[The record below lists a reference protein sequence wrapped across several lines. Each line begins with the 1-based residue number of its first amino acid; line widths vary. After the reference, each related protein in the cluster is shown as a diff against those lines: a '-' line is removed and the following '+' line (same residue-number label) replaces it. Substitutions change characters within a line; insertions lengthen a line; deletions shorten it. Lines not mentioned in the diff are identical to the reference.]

1 MLKIKASIQSWMA
14 HKYKK
19 RSYKRK
25 FKERTLGRPWKNLK
39 TLVSTIINKK
49 TETKYLDVGSENIQL
64 YHNLTTISAIMV
76 QPHYQGRSRT
86 PSLIFLTHGQTLW
99 RVLPVADALA
109 AKLEIQCICWK
120 YMQQY
125 VSNSSC

>member
-1 MLKIKASIQSWMA
+1 MA

-64 YHNLTTISAIMV
+64 YHNLGPQGAAPLPGAI
-76 QPHYQGRSRT
+76 PN
-86 PSLIFLTHGQTLW
+86 SLIDFFDL
-99 RVLPVADALA
+99 VADIVEGTTRSGRIVDKIQPIGMKLKCLLYGLPTRLTALT
-109 AKLEIQCICWK
+109 
-120 YMQQY
+120 
-125 VSNSSC
+125 SNIVLL